1 MRVGPSPAGLG
12 HTGSFVL
19 GGHLSCPPLPGLR
32 GWRTWHRRRT
42 PIKFS
47 NLKLISFLLN
57 LETWNPF
64 KPRGCRSPH
73 STVFLPLRAET
84 EGLSVSAPQLTKGQV
99 SHVLSPLRNRGPNR
113 SPVQFF
119 LEQVCLWDLPD
130 NTPQKRCSLPPNH
143 SGVFGT
149 AGGGGIKP

>member
-99 SHVLSPLRNRGPNR
+99 SHVLSPLRNRGSNR